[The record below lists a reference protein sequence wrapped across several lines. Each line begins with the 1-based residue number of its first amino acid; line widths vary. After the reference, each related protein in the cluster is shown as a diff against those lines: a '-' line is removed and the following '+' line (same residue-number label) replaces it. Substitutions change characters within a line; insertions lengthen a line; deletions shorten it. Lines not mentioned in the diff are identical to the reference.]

1 MHCLGF
7 SLSVPC
13 CHAYAYL
20 SPPVEALPP
29 HASSAHCG
37 LSSGPHARRH
47 GTGGK
52 GESEA
57 EAQRGGGCRSCS
69 GSSATQSARAG
80 ARIARPRGAARHGT
94 LLFARRVRWRGA
106 ERHVASCLA
115 PCSPAPGGPRTYAR
129 APAPAMA
136 VLSSI
141 FSSHEVDVSRPWG
154 PGLDATRPALAV
166 CH

>member
-115 PCSPAPGGPRTYAR
+115 PCSPAPGARERTR
-129 APAPAMA
+129 APWRSSL
-136 VLSSI
+136 LSSRLMR
-141 FSSHEVDVSRPWG
+141 STCLD
-154 PGLDATRPALAV
+154 PGGRAWTPPAPRWLFAID
-166 CH
+166 H